1 MLTIPHYTTIVISI
15 KIPLLSFDLHVLLDG
30 LLIRTT
36 VKVGFR
42 VLPSR
47 KQLDEILF
55 HGQKSEM
62 IDQYKNFIQTIK
74 QIYDTVEGYY
84 AEKKYLQLP

>member
-1 MLTIPHYTTIVISI
+1 LFY
-15 KIPLLSFDLHVLLDG
+15 LDG
-30 LLIRTT
+30 FIIRTT

-55 HGQKSEM
+55 HGRKSDM
-62 IDQYKNFIQTIK
+62 IDQYQIFIKTIK
-74 QIYDTVEGYY
+74 QIYDVVQAYY
-84 AEKKYLQLP
+84 TEKNYLQLP

>member
-1 MLTIPHYTTIVISI
+1 M
-15 KIPLLSFDLHVLLDG
+15 KIPLLSFYLHVHLDG

-74 QIYDTVEGYY
+74 QIYDTVEVYY

>member
-1 MLTIPHYTTIVISI
+1 MKNTRLNNLKHDSI
-15 KIPLLSFDLHVLLDG
+15 FLLDG
-30 LLIRTT
+30 FIIRTT

-55 HGQKSEM
+55 HGQKSDM
-62 IDQYKNFIQTIK
+62 IDQYITFIKTIK
-74 QIYDTVEGYY
+74 QIYDIIDAFYT
-84 AEKKYLQLP
+84 EKSYLQLP

>member
-1 MLTIPHYTTIVISI
+1 M
-15 KIPLLSFDLHVLLDG
+15 
-30 LLIRTT
+30 
-36 VKVGFR
+36 KVGFR

-55 HGQKSEM
+55 HGQRSEM
-62 IDQYKNFIQTIK
+62 IDQYKIFIQTIK
-74 QIYDTVEGYY
+74 QIYDTIEAYY